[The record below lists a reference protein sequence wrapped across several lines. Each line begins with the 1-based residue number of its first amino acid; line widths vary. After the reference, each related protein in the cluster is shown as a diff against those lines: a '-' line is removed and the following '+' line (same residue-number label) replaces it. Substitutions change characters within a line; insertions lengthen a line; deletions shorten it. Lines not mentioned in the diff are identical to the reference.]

1 MQLMNVCR
9 YLDEIKR
16 PMDLG
21 TMTTKLRSGKYKIM
35 DDFKDDVELIIRN
48 CRQFNPPGT
57 FPVIAA
63 DNLETAFKREWSK
76 LNAEPRKISSGDRRA
91 LVSML
96 DKLCEQPW

>member
-1 MQLMNVCR
+1 MRLTEIR
-9 YLDEIKR
+9 SYLDEIKR

-21 TMTTKLRSGKYKIM
+21 TMTTKLRNGKYKTM

-57 FPVIAA
+57 FPVLAA
-63 DNLETAFKREWSK
+63 ENLEAAFRREWSK

-96 DKLCEQPW
+96 DKLSEQPW

>member
-1 MQLMNVCR
+1 
-9 YLDEIKR
+9 YLEEIKR

-57 FPVIAA
+57 FPV
-63 DNLETAFKREWSK
+63 
-76 LNAEPRKISSGDRRA
+76 
-91 LVSML
+91 
-96 DKLCEQPW
+96 